1 MSKQRIQKFWSDNY
15 RQLYAENDASL
26 TPKILE
32 QQIDELEDLFR
43 IREQSCVVE
52 MPLKELSGKKVL
64 EIGSGAGGHSC
75 IFKRHGGDVT
85 AVDITW
91 ERVISTA
98 TKLCMLKGGSGQAIQ
113 ADAENLPF
121 NNDSFDIVYSNGVL
135 HHSTSTEKCIFEVTR
150 VLKPGGIAVV
160 MLYSRVSAAFMFNI
174 WPRGV
179 ITGEMFRWPEAEWVG
194 RLTEGKP
201 HHGTTHNPVTRVYT
215 ARQIRSLFQK
225 YDVVSL
231 RKWSFQF
238 DNFCVPRLT
247 QIRRWILT
255 RLGFPVHPG
264 GIVVYGQPNMPET
277 AIERWIGGWLGFGWT
292 IKAIKPRKAK

>member
-113 ADAENLPF
+113 ADAGLPKA
-121 NNDSFDIVYSNGVL
+121 DERYDGR
-135 HHSTSTEKCIFEVTR
+135 EG
-150 VLKPGGIAVV
+150 PAVPPLWFV
-160 MLYSRVSAAFMFNI
+160 GRKQLYSPLCGFYPLPQPVMQFGA
-174 WPRGV
+174 RGP
-179 ITGEMFRWPEAEWVG
+179 TSYGE
-194 RLTEGKP
+194 
-201 HHGTTHNPVTRVYT
+201 
-215 ARQIRSLFQK
+215 Q
-225 YDVVSL
+225 
-231 RKWSFQF
+231 
-238 DNFCVPRLT
+238 
-247 QIRRWILT
+247 LT
-255 RLGFPVHPG
+255 RCP
-264 GIVVYGQPNMPET
+264 
-277 AIERWIGGWLGFGWT
+277 
-292 IKAIKPRKAK
+292 